1 MKIRHILLLP
11 ALALGLMLLL
21 VVLTRIS
28 VEVRHLRDERQL
40 TASNA
45 VRQELLLVAAAL
57 ASERTATYLSL
68 RDPEIVSDLE
78 GEREA
83 VDITSTALTRTL
95 RAVEDVLP
103 QARAA
108 IDEAARLLDVLQ
120 AARKQV
126 ATSRL
131 SADEGERLRASRV
144 WFETIS
150 GIVEQ
155 TQALRLS
162 LLRQDI
168 RQDPIIRTE
177 GRLRYFG
184 SILSETIS
192 QSEALI
198 AASLKETQTTPPWV
212 IERVERNFGRSGL
225 ANDLIAAE
233 QAMLL
238 EDGQRRPIE
247 PLAQDYLE
255 ALSAV
260 VADLRQPAR
269 DRRVAM
275 SGEDWVRTSE
285 RALAQINGFQQFFLA
300 SSRDRLASQLR
311 YVRASLLFW
320 LAVMGIGLL
329 AVALTVVAVRN
340 RVAAPLEKMIAAM
353 ERLAHNDLRTP
364 LPQLRHQDEFAAMS
378 DALQVFKKNAI
389 RRETLQHN
397 RNRMLARL
405 KETYRTLREDLRAAA
420 AIQTTL
426 LPRAATIGDVG
437 YSGLYLPASVVAGDT
452 FNVLDQEQGR
462 VGFFQ
467 VDVAGHGAPAA
478 LGSVVSHHT
487 LSQFLLKKKQPGR
500 LAQIAAEIHRD
511 WPQDLPYFTMILGE
525 VDMGCD
531 TISLVQAGHP
541 SPILVRAGEASP
553 SALGDGGFP
562 VGLVPEADYDVLTV
576 PFGRGDRLL
585 IYSDGV
591 IEATD
596 PAGHAFGGE
605 SLEEI
610 VRQNTTAPADQ
621 LLAAIMSRLRA
632 WRHGAGFEDDV
643 SMLIVERTR
652 IEGRL
657 NHAQV

>member
-28 VEVRHLRDERQL
+28 VELGHLQDERQL

-68 RDPEIVSDLE
+68 RDPEIVTDLA
-78 GEREA
+78 GEREEVNLSSA
-83 VDITSTALTRTL
+83 ALKRTL

-103 QARAA
+103 QARVAV
-108 IDEAARLLDVLQ
+108 DEAARLLDVLQ
-120 AARKQV
+120 SAREEVQ
-126 ATSRL
+126 TSQL
-131 SADEGERLRASRV
+131 SSDEGERLRASRV

-150 GIVEQ
+150 AIVEQ

-168 RQDPIIRTE
+168 RQDSIIRTE
-177 GRLRYFG
+177 GRLRYFA

-198 AASLKETQTTPPWV
+198 AGSLKETQTTPPWV

-233 QAMLL
+233 QVMLL
-238 EDGQRRPIE
+238 EDSQRLPIE
-247 PLAQDYLE
+247 PLARHYQE
-255 ALSAV
+255 ALQTV

-269 DRRVAM
+269 DRRVTM
-275 SGEDWVRTSE
+275 SAEDWVRTSE
-285 RALAQINGFQQFFLA
+285 SALAQINSFQQFFLA
-300 SSRDRLASQLR
+300 SSRDRLARQLR
-311 YVRASLLFW
+311 YVRASLLSW
-320 LAVMGIGLL
+320 VAVLGIGLL
-329 AVALTVVAVRN
+329 AVSLTVVVVRN
-340 RVAAPLEKMIAAM
+340 RVAAPLEKMISAM
-353 ERLAHNDLRTP
+353 DRLANNDLRTP

-378 DALQVFKKNAI
+378 DALQVFKTNAI

-397 RNRMLARL
+397 RNRMLTRL
-405 KETYRTLREDLRAAA
+405 KETYRTLRADLRAAA

-426 LPRAATIGDVG
+426 LPRDATIGDVG
-437 YSGLYLPASVVAGDT
+437 FSGLYRPASVVAGDT
-452 FNVLDQEQGR
+452 FNVLDQDQGR

-487 LSQFLLKKKQPGR
+487 LSQFLLKKQWAGG

-525 VDMGCD
+525 IDTGCD

-541 SPILVRAGEASP
+541 SPILIKADEASP

-562 VGLVPEADYDVLTV
+562 VGLVPEADYNVLTV
-576 PFGRGDRLL
+576 HFGRGDRLL
-585 IYSDGV
+585 VYSDGV

-610 VRQNTTAPADQ
+610 VRQNATAPADQ

-632 WRHGAGFEDDV
+632 WRRGASFEDDV

-652 IEGRL
+652 MEGRF
-657 NHAQV
+657 NHAHV